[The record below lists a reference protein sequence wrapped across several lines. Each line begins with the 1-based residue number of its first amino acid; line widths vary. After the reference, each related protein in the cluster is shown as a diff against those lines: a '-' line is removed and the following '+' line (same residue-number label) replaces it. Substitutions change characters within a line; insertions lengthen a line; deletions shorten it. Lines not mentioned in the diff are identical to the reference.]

1 MFFPMLSAQQQRFCA
16 VYATDG
22 NAAAAY
28 RAAYP
33 SSSEAAANTSASRLL
48 KNADIQA
55 EVSRI
60 RNAATGVVGT
70 AVLSIAEK
78 RNFLARLVRARVA
91 ELGSDSDL
99 WQSIKT
105 TDAGAEYRLPDK
117 LRAIETDNDLA
128 GDGSTA
134 TGNDGIA
141 ALIARIRK

>member
-1 MFFPMLSAQQQRFCA
+1 MLSAQQQRFCA

-33 SSSEAAANTSASRLL
+33 KSSGTAANTSASRLL

-60 RNAATGVVGT
+60 RNAATGVVGM

-91 ELGSDSDL
+91 ELPRDSDL

-105 TDAGAEYRLPDK
+105 TDSGTEYRLPDK
-117 LRAIETDNDLA
+117 LAAIKTDNDLSGQGA
-128 GDGSTA
+128 EA
-134 TGNDGIA
+134 KGNEGLA

>member
-1 MFFPMLSAQQQRFCA
+1 MLSAQQQRFCA

-33 SSSEAAANTSASRLL
+33 KSSGNAANTSASRLL

-60 RNAATGVVGT
+60 RNAASGIVGM

-78 RNFLARLVRARVA
+78 RDFIARLVRARVG
-91 ELGSDSDL
+91 ELRSDSDL

-105 TDAGAEYRLPDK
+105 TEAGTEYRLPDK
-117 LRAIETDNDLA
+117 LRAIQADNDLA
-128 GDGSTA
+128 GVGSTA
-134 TGNDGIA
+134 AGNEGLA
-141 ALIARIRK
+141 ALIGRLRK

>member
-1 MFFPMLSAQQQRFCA
+1 MLSDQQQRFCA
-16 VYATDG
+16 VYASAG

-33 SSSEAAANTSASRLL
+33 GSGVAAANTSASRLL

-60 RNAATGVVGT
+60 RNAATGVVGM

-78 RNFLARLVRARVA
+78 RDFLARLVRARVG
-91 ELGSDSDL
+91 ELPRDSDL

-105 TDAGAEYRLPDK
+105 TDAGTEYRLPDK
-117 LRAIETDNDLA
+117 LRAIEADNDLA
-128 GDGSTA
+128 GDGSVA
-134 TGNDGIA
+134 TGNEGLA
-141 ALIARIRK
+141 ALVARIRK

>member
-1 MFFPMLSAQQQRFCA
+1 MLSAQQQRFCA
-16 VYATDG
+16 VFATDG

-33 SSSEAAANTSASRLL
+33 SSSVDAANTSASRLL

-60 RNAATGVVGT
+60 RNAATGVVGM

-78 RNFLARLVRARVA
+78 RDFIARLVRARVG
-91 ELGSDSDL
+91 ELPRDSDL

-105 TDAGAEYRLPDK
+105 TDAGTEYRLPDK
-117 LRAIETDNDLA
+117 LRAIMADNDLA
-128 GDGSTA
+128 FDGA
-134 TGNDGIA
+134 EAKGNEGLA

>member
-1 MFFPMLSAQQQRFCA
+1 M
-16 VYATDG
+16 YATDG

-33 SSSEAAANTSASRLL
+33 SSSVAAANTSASRLL

-55 EVSRI
+55 EVARI
-60 RNAATGVVGT
+60 RNAATGDVGM

-78 RNFLARLVRARVA
+78 RDFIARLVRARVG
-91 ELGSDSDL
+91 ELRSDSDL

-105 TDAGAEYRLPDK
+105 TEAGTEYRLPDK
-117 LRAIETDNDLA
+117 LRAIMADNNLA
-128 GDGSTA
+128 FDGA
-134 TGNDGIA
+134 EAKGNEGLA

>member
-1 MFFPMLSAQQQRFCA
+1 MLSAQQQRFCA

-33 SSSEAAANTSASRLL
+33 KSSGAAANTSASRLL

-60 RNAATGVVGT
+60 RNAATGVVGM

-78 RNFLARLVRARVA
+78 RDFIARLVRARVG
-91 ELGSDSDL
+91 ELRGDSDL
-99 WQSIKT
+99 WQSIKAT
-105 TDAGAEYRLPDK
+105 EAGTEYRLPDK
-117 LRAIETDNDLA
+117 LAAIKADNDLSGQGA
-128 GDGSTA
+128 EA
-134 TGNDGIA
+134 RGNEGLA